1 MDTSV
6 TIIGLV
12 LTLVIAIPFFYSVRS
27 SSVNKSKIK
36 SIKDQFS
43 QNGHFN
49 FEITESLNKKVLALD
64 EKNKGFLLMDFN
76 STPEIVS
83 FVNLN
88 EILASKLIVTTENKT
103 NTTNKIELE
112 FTYKE
117 NKKAASALFYKI
129 ENDQLGQVRLHEDHQ
144 LAKKWKDKIDN
155 CIS

>member
-6 TIIGLV
+6 IIIGIV
-12 LTLVIAIPFFYSVRS
+12 VTLLFAIPFYYSARS

-49 FEITESLNKKVLALD
+49 FEITETLNKKVLALD
-64 EKNKGFLLMDFN
+64 EKNKGFLLIDFN

-88 EILASKLIVTTENKT
+88 DILSSKLVVSTENKT
-103 NTTNKIELE
+103 NTTNRIELE
-112 FTYKE
+112 FNYKE
-117 NKKAASALFYKI
+117 NKKAATALFYKI
-129 ENDQLGQVRLHEDHQ
+129 ENDQLGQIRLHEDHQ
-144 LAKKWKDKIDN
+144 LAKKWKDKIDS